1 MKTPDRVRRVREGA
15 GLTGPAKLA
24 ARGRG
29 RRPVMG
35 IGAERNAHTAAA
47 GRPLISPTRPEEEA
61 RIRASAAAGSRPDSW
76 TGARPGIDIALPKV
90 LQNGAALRLQ
100 FSDADRPRRSGGVR
114 RAPGPHAPHAAAR
127 QRAEPVLLPVTPD
140 LMLARSELEN
150 LTGLK
155 QPKRMCG
162 WLTTRHWVFEP
173 PQRRG
178 DFPKVDRAYYLAR
191 MSGQQPGTKRSS
203 KMNLDWMLTPA

>member
-1 MKTPDRVRRVREGA
+1 M
-15 GLTGPAKLA
+15 
-24 ARGRG
+24 
-29 RRPVMG
+29 PV
-35 IGAERNAHTAAA
+35 
-47 GRPLISPTRPEEEA
+47 S
-61 RIRASAAAGSRPDSW
+61 
-76 TGARPGIDIALPKV
+76 
-90 LQNGAALRLQ
+90 
-100 FSDADRPRRSGGVR
+100 
-114 RAPGPHAPHAAAR
+114 
-127 QRAEPVLLPVTPD
+127 PD

-155 QPKRMCG
+155 QPKRMSA